1 MASALRGRG
10 RGRRVRRRRSCVC
23 VFFSFPSLVIFSS
36 SVFSFTLIVFG
47 VFAPALGVLGVSDA
61 HSVCS
66 SCLLEASALVS
77 VISEYDRKREKA
89 RASAGDVGDPLGGE
103 EGNVMMGSRRR
114 MMHGR
119 SELEIRDI
127 LGDLKSDLIDRH
139 EEQLETFIYEHG
151 AGNIKGKELT
161 RLLCVTLNQACTDDD
176 IGIHEEL

>member
-1 MASALRGRG
+1 MASARRGRG
-10 RGRRVRRRRSCVC
+10 RVPLRRRS
-23 VFFSFPSLVIFSS
+23 VFFPSLVIFSS
-36 SVFSFTLIVFG
+36 FSFTLIVFG
-47 VFAPALGVLGVSDA
+47 VFALSAGSGVLGVAVA

-103 EGNVMMGSRRR
+103 EGNLMMGSRRR

-127 LGDLKSDLIDRH
+127 LGDLKSDLINTH

>member
-1 MASALRGRG
+1 MVPYRRFGMAFARRGRG
-10 RGRRVRRRRSCVC
+10 RVALRRRS
-23 VFFSFPSLVIFSS
+23 VFFPSLVIFSS
-36 SVFSFTLIVFG
+36 FSFTLIVFG
-47 VFAPALGVLGVSDA
+47 VFALSAGSGLRVAVA

-89 RASAGDVGDPLGGE
+89 RASAGDLGDPLGGE

-127 LGDLKSDLIDRH
+127 LGDLKSDLINTH

-161 RLLCVTLNQACTDDD
+161 RLLCVTLNQACTDDE